1 MAEFFGRRAPELGFG
16 LMRLPRDPETKKIDV
31 VQVSKMV
38 DAFLDAGL
46 TYFDTAYV
54 YEGSEEATREALV
67 KRHPRNTYTLASKLN
82 ANAAKDEADAK
93 NQIYVSL
100 ERTQAQY
107 FDYYLLHALSENNIQ
122 KYYDYH
128 LFDYVQELKA
138 KGLVKHIGFSFH
150 GSPALLQQILDEH
163 PELEFVQL
171 QLNYIDWENPKV
183 ASRQNYEIAVAH
195 NMPIV
200 VMEPVKGG
208 TLAALPPEI
217 DKIFKDAEP
226 EMSTASW
233 AIRYIASKP
242 GIFTVLSGM
251 SNMEQVENNLS
262 YMADFKPLTEDEEQ
276 KVADVVNALNSV
288 KTVPC
293 TACRYCTEG
302 CPMQIPIP
310 DIFRVMND
318 YLVYQNL
325 ERAKNGYARIV
336 SRGGGKASDCIDCG
350 QCEDQCPQHIAIR
363 DELKKAAELF
373 ED

>member
-1 MAEFFGRRAPELGFG
+1 MADFFGRRAPELGFG

-31 VQVSKMV
+31 AQVSKMV

-208 TLAALPPEI
+208 TLAVLPPAI

-251 SNMEQVENNLS
+251 SNMEQAENNLS
-262 YMADFKPLTEDEEQ
+262 YMADFKPLTEEEEQ
-276 KVADVVNALNSV
+276 KVAQVVEALNSV
-288 KTVPC
+288 PKIPC
-293 TACRYCTEG
+293 TACHYCTEG

-325 ERAKNGYARIV
+325 ERAKNGYAHIV

>member
-233 AIRYIASKP
+233 AIRYIASRP

-325 ERAKNGYARIV
+325 ERAKNGYARIT

-350 QCEDQCPQHIAIR
+350 QCEDQCPQHIEIR
-363 DELKKAAELF
+363 EQLKKAAELF
-373 ED
+373 E

>member
-31 VQVSKMV
+31 AQVSKMV

-293 TACRYCTEG
+293 TACYYCTEG

>member
-1 MAEFFGRRAPELGFG
+1 MAEFFGRRSPELGFG

-31 VQVSKMV
+31 EHVSKMV

-67 KRHPRNTYTLASKLN
+67 KRHPRNTYTLATKLN

-100 ERTQAQY
+100 ERTGAQY
-107 FDYYLLHALSENNIQ
+107 FDYYLLHALSERNIQ
-122 KYYDYH
+122 KYYDYG
-128 LFDYVQELKA
+128 LFEYAKELKA

-150 GSPALLQQILDEH
+150 GSPELLEQLLDEH
-163 PELEFVQL
+163 PEVEFVQL
-171 QLNYIDWENPKV
+171 QLNYIDWENPNV
-183 ASRQNYEIAVAH
+183 ASRRNYEIAVAH
-195 NMPIV
+195 NKPIV

-208 TLAALPPEI
+208 TLASLPPEI

-233 AIRYIASKP
+233 AIRYIASRP

-251 SNMEQVENNLS
+251 SNMEQMENNLS

-293 TACRYCTEG
+293 TACHYCTEG

-325 ERAKNGYARIV
+325 ERAKNGYARIT

-350 QCEDQCPQHIAIR
+350 QCEDQCPQHIEIR
-363 DELKKAAELF
+363 EQLKKAAELF
-373 ED
+373 E

>member
-293 TACRYCTEG
+293 TACHYCTEG

>member
-107 FDYYLLHALSENNIQ
+107 FDYNLLHALSENNIQ

-293 TACRYCTEG
+293 TACHYCTEG